1 MMEIILKYFAGLT
14 SGQQEKLSMLGPL
27 YRDWNEKIN
36 LISRKDIDGLYEKHI
51 LHSLS
56 IAKIIRFSGGTRIL
70 DVGTG
75 GGFPGIPLAI
85 MFPEVSFHLIDS
97 IGKKI
102 NVVKSIAAAL
112 KLDNVEAEQIRVE
125 LVKAKYDFVVSR
137 AVTQLPEFVKWTGK
151 NVSKVQR
158 NAMPNGILYLKGGI
172 QEEEIKPFKHRIC
185 LFNLSDF
192 FSEPWFETKKVI
204 YIGV

>member
-1 MMEIILKYFAGLT
+1 MMEIILKYFPGLT

-27 YRDWNEKIN
+27 YHDWNEKIN
-36 LISRKDIDGLYEKHI
+36 LISRKDIGGLYEKHI

-56 IAKIIRFSGGTRIL
+56 IAKIIRFSGGSRIL

-102 NVVKSIAAAL
+102 HVVKTIADEL
-112 KLDNVEAEQIRVE
+112 KLENVEVEQIRAE
-125 LVKAKYDFVVSR
+125 IVKSKYDFVVSR
-137 AVTQLPEFVKWTGK
+137 AVTQLPEFVKWIGK

-158 NAMPNGILYLKGGI
+158 NAMPNGILYLKGGV
-172 QEEEIKPFKHRIC
+172 QEEEIKPFKQRIC
-185 LFNLSDF
+185 LFNLSDY